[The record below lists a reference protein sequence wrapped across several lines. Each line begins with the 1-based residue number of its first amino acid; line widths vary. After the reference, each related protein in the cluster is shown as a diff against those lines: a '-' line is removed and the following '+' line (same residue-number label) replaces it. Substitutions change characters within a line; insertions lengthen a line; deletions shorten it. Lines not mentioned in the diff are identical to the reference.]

1 MATIIDQ
8 AKANSLI
15 QEYRKQNSSA
25 GDAALITPEKQFH
38 NGFFID
44 RKSIEDV
51 LSNPNVKGISL
62 NFAKHP
68 DFAGSSD
75 NVFTLVF
82 SGAEPAA
89 SGSSTP
95 YISTGNIYSDIPPC
109 PPFCSSLG

>member
-8 AKANSLI
+8 AKAKSLI
-15 QEYRKQNSSA
+15 QEYQKQNSSA

-44 RKSIEDV
+44 RKSLEDV
-51 LSNPNVKGISL
+51 LSNPNVTGISL

-68 DFAGSSD
+68 DFTGSSG

-82 SGAEPAA
+82 AGAEPAPGA
-89 SGSSTP
+89 STQ
-95 YISTGNIYSDIPPC
+95 YINTGNIYSDTPTC
-109 PPFCSSLG
+109 PPFCMNLG